1 MSEIDLRDPKY
12 PSRYKIYRA
21 PEDVIRQ
28 CTNHPL
34 LQNLMIT
41 KAGYFPRAYNHAM
54 ARELFDEY
62 LVTYCLDGKGWLQF
76 GNTHWDIGK
85 GQVFFVIPGAPHT
98 YGAINDDP
106 WTIQWAVFRGAHVPE
121 LLKFTGVSPENL
133 VLSIGDR
140 VNLTI
145 LFQDILSTLQLGH
158 SLHYLYNA
166 STSLQQIL
174 SSIALL
180 STYSPSTQNIDLNVD
195 EAIRYM
201 RKNITS
207 SCTLNEFAS
216 HACLSPSY
224 FSYRFRQ
231 KTGYAPI
238 DYFIRLKIQKACELL
253 ETTDWNVSKISNYLD
268 YQDQFYFS
276 RIFKKIMDVSP
287 SQYRARREIRQAES
301 KRAARFRG

>member
-1 MSEIDLRDPKY
+1 MSKIDLRDPRY

-34 LQNLMIT
+34 LRNLMVT
-41 KAGYFPRAYNHAM
+41 KAGYFPRAHNHKVS
-54 ARELFDEY
+54 RETYDKY
-62 LVTYCLDGKGWLQF
+62 VIIYCLDGKGWFQY
-76 GNTHWDIGK
+76 GNKHWDIGK
-85 GQVFFVIPGAPHT
+85 GQVVFVVPGAPHS
-98 YGAINDDP
+98 YGANNNNP
-106 WTIQWAVFRGAHVPE
+106 WTIQWAGFRGTQVPE
-121 LLKFTGVSPENL
+121 LLRFSGVSTDNL

-140 VNLTI
+140 VNITI
-145 LFQDILSTLQLGH
+145 LFQDILSTLQSGY

-174 SSIALL
+174 SSVALL
-180 STYSPSTQNIDLNVD
+180 STYSPSSENIDLNV
-195 EAIRYM
+195 EETIRYM

-207 SCTLNEFAS
+207 SRTLNEFAS

-224 FSYRFRQ
+224 FSSRFRQ

-253 ETTDWNVSKISNYLD
+253 ETTDWNVSKISSYLD

-287 SQYRARREIRQAES
+287 SQYRAMREISQSEPKQRY
-301 KRAARFRG
+301 G